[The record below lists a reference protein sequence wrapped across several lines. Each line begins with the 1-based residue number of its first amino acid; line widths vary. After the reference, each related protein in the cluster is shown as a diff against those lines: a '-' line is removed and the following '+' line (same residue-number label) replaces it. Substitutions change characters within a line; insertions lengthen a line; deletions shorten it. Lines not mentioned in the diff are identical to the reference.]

1 MANHDIGAIIDD
13 RIGEVR
19 FEALDLSFGE
29 IASLH
34 EQRELVIDPDYQRL
48 FRWSEDQRSRL
59 IESVLLRLPLP
70 QIFLIENDNGVLE
83 LIDGLQRVSSV
94 LQFFDS
100 KIIDLEPLRLDGCD
114 LIPQLNGLVFTD
126 LSLSVRLALK
136 RTPIRAV
143 IIKKQSKG
151 FLKYEMFKRLNTG
164 GSVLSSQEI
173 RNCSLRMLDGGAD
186 FYSELQTF
194 ARYDSFSRAIST
206 LSDADRDQKIDEELV
221 VRYLALKNGRH
232 LFKGSVR
239 DWLDKYLEDILVSS
253 TPFSWNDERA
263 IFQSLFDFIHDIF
276 GSVAFVKY
284 RDGRPI
290 GALAPAYFEAISMG
304 FLERFEVAHEKDS
317 ENLRDSVIQ
326 MLESDEFRSQTGPG
340 ANSRPKL
347 DRRIELITE
356 AIDAA

>member
-1 MANHDIGAIIDD
+1 MVDISKVIDD

-19 FEALDLSFGE
+19 FESLDLSFGE

-70 QIFLIENDNGVLE
+70 QIFLIENSDGVLE

-94 LQFFDS
+94 LQFVDS
-100 KIIDLEPLRLDGCD
+100 KLLNLDPLVLDGCD
-114 LIPQLNGLVFTD
+114 IISQLNGLQFKD
-126 LSLSVRLALK
+126 LDLSVRLALK
-136 RTPIRAV
+136 RTPVRSV

-164 GSVLSSQEI
+164 GSILSSQEI
-173 RNCSLRMLDGGAD
+173 RNCSLRMLEGGAK
-186 FYSELQTF
+186 FYSNLQDF
-194 ARYDSFSRAIST
+194 ARLPSFETAVST
-206 LSDADRDQKIDEELV
+206 LSDSDRDQKIDEELV
-221 VRYLALKNGRH
+221 VRYLALKNGRD

-239 DWLDKYLEDILVSS
+239 DWLDKYLEGILVDGADFDWDS
-253 TPFSWNDERA
+253 ELV
-263 IFQSLFDFIHDIF
+263 LFKETFDLIADTFEQY
-276 GSVAFVKY
+276 AFVKY

-290 GALAPAYFEAISMG
+290 GALAPAYFEAVTMG
-304 FLERFEVAHEKDS
+304 VL
-317 ENLRDSVIQ
+317 ENLAQAADLDKYELHERVITA
-326 MLESDEFRSQTGPG
+326 LESDEFRSQTGPG

-347 DRRIELITE
+347 ARRIAIIGE
-356 AIDAA
+356 AITA